1 MIKKKIDNDVIETQL
16 TRVAPDSRE
25 IFLLADGRIRGT
37 ILHGT
42 RLVNE
47 MRANHDLGILETL
60 VLGHAY
66 MGAGLLTTSL
76 KDSGRIVFSIECGGP
91 IKGLTAESDA
101 TGNIRGYLK
110 NVPIPVEKPLESFD
124 LSPFFGP
131 GFMSITKYLPG
142 ESSPYTGQV
151 MLKYGNV
158 AEDLAMYFLSSEQV
172 PTSFSLSLK
181 FDREGNAVGAGGLF
195 LQVLPG
201 TGEELLRELERIVY
215 GMPSLGSF
223 FAEGGSPRTLMEA
236 SFAGFSPEHL
246 ATEPVSFECS
256 CSKARF
262 GAFIAALPSEERQAI
277 LEEGPFP
284 LRTTCH
290 NCNSSYEYTQAE
302 IQQLFSN

>member
-1 MIKKKIDNDVIETQL
+1 MIKKKIENPIVEEHL
-16 TRVAPDSRE
+16 ERVAPDGRE
-25 IFLLADGRIRGT
+25 IFLLADGKIRGA

-47 MRANHDLGILETL
+47 MRTNHDLGVLETL

-66 MGAGLLTTSL
+66 IGAGLLTSSL
-76 KDSGRIVFSIECGGP
+76 KDSGRIVFSVECGGP

-101 TGNIRGYLK
+101 SGNIRGYLK

-151 MLKYGNV
+151 MLKYGNL

-181 FDREGNAVGAGGLF
+181 FDRAGNAVGAGGLL

-201 TGEELLRELERIVY
+201 TEEKLLHELERIVY
-215 GMPSLGSF
+215 DMPSLGSYF
-223 FAEGGSPRTLMEA
+223 SEGGSPRTLVEK
-236 SFAGFSPEHL
+236 SFADFSPEYL

-256 CSKARF
+256 CSKERF
-262 GAFIAALPSEERQAI
+262 GAFIAALPHDERQSI
-277 LEEGPFP
+277 LDEGPFP
-284 LRTTCH
+284 LRTTCQ
-290 NCNSSYEYTQAE
+290 NCNSCYEFTQAE
-302 IQQLFSN
+302 IQHLF